1 MEDRIRGWKSAR
13 RASPS
18 FHYSV
23 YPISGGNVF
32 GIVPSVPA
40 TAPHESE
47 FADLRRELEEIVSKL
62 KTNRDGEAKRP
73 LLREMRRLLAKA
85 ERSSS

>member
-1 MEDRIRGWKSAR
+1 
-13 RASPS
+13 
-18 FHYSV
+18 
-23 YPISGGNVF
+23 VF

-62 KTNRDGEAKRP
+62 KTTRDGEAK
-73 LLREMRRLLAKA
+73 ETATSCNAALASDGGA
-85 ERSSS
+85 

>member
-1 MEDRIRGWKSAR
+1 
-13 RASPS
+13 
-18 FHYSV
+18 
-23 YPISGGNVF
+23 VF

-47 FADLRRELEEIVSKL
+47 FADLQRKLEEIVSKL
-62 KTNRDGEAKRP
+62 KTTRDGEARRQ

-85 ERSSS
+85 EHSSG